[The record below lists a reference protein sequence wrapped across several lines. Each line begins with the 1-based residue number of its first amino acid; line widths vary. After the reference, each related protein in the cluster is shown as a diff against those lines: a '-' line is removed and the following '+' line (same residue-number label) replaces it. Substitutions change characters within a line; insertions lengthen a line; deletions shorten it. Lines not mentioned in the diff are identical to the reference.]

1 VTIAGLAAVADPAR
15 AREAARDI
23 LSGEPFTARHLPRP
37 FAGLLRR
44 LGELVVDPVQR
55 FLSRLGDSLPEAG
68 SPPWLV
74 LAAAVMVVAAV
85 VALRL
90 LRDRGRDRPGR
101 RAGPGPEDG
110 TDPAQL
116 EARADE
122 AERRG
127 QLAEA
132 LRLRFRA
139 GLLRLDRMGAL
150 ELRPGLTNSAVARV
164 LRSSRFDGLAVDFDE
179 VVYGGRTATPDDVG
193 EARTEWPV
201 VLAGARGVPGVRG
214 ARGVPGVRGARG
226 VPEAPGAR
234 GVPGVPEA
242 RAR

>member
-1 VTIAGLAAVADPAR
+1 MAAVADPGR

-23 LSGEPFTARHLPRP
+23 LSEEPFTPQHLPRP

-55 FLSRLGDSLPEAG
+55 FLARIGDGLPDPG
-68 SPPWLV
+68 SPPWLL

-90 LRDRGRDRPGR
+90 LRDRGRERPGH
-101 RAGPGPEDG
+101 RAGRRREGD

-116 EARADE
+116 EAQAEE

-139 GLLRLDRMGAL
+139 GLIRLDRMGAL
-150 ELRPGLTNSAVARV
+150 ELRPGLTNRAVARA
-164 LRSSRFDGLAVDFDE
+164 LRSARFDGLAFDFDE

-193 EARTEWPV
+193 EARREWPA
-201 VLAGARGVPGVRG
+201 VLAGARGAPETAG
-214 ARGVPGVRGARG
+214 ARG
-226 VPEAPGAR
+226 APATKKAPR
-234 GVPGVPEA
+234 
-242 RAR
+242 

>member
-1 VTIAGLAAVADPAR
+1 MAGLAAVADPTR

-23 LSGEPFTARHLPRP
+23 LSEEPFTSRHLPRP
-37 FAGLLRR
+37 FAGILRR

-55 FLSRLGDSLPEAG
+55 FLSRLGDSLPEVG

-74 LAAAVMVVAAV
+74 LAAAVLVVAVV

-90 LRDRGRDRPGR
+90 LRDRGRERPDR
-101 RAGPGPEDG
+101 RAGRGPESG

-116 EARADE
+116 EALAEE

-139 GLLRLDRMGAL
+139 GLVRLDRMGAL
-150 ELRPGLTNSAVARV
+150 ELRPGLTNRAVARA
-164 LRSSRFDGLAVDFDE
+164 LRSARFDGLAVDFDE

-193 EARTEWPV
+193 EARAEWPA
-201 VLAGARGVPGVRG
+201 VLAA
-214 ARGVPGVRGARG
+214 ARG
-226 VPEAPGAR
+226 VPEMPGRGVSPMKEAR
-234 GVPGVPEA
+234 G
-242 RAR
+242 R